1 MKLSEWQKT
10 IKPRSCLIYN
20 ASTQDGLDG
29 SVPFPIGMGYKF
41 MLFDG
46 TIEESQ
52 IGPHNRDVICAIS
65 PWTDTNRR
73 KAKSRLVIIKNLDKN
88 GIKNITLDPKVYFQE
103 LPKYKFVISP
113 EGNGIDCHRHYEALM
128 AGCIPILE
136 RNPHIEEKY
145 KGCPIL
151 WTTDYSEITIPYLQQ
166 KYCEMIESTY
176 DFKCLYLESYS
187 PETQTQIKLNGNF
200 WGQGFTGK
208 EWYN

>member
-1 MKLSEWQKT
+1 
-10 IKPRSCLIYN
+10 
-20 ASTQDGLDG
+20 
-29 SVPFPIGMGYKF
+29 
-41 MLFDG
+41 
-46 TIEESQ
+46 
-52 IGPHNRDVICAIS
+52 
-65 PWTDTNRR
+65 
-73 KAKSRLVIIKNLDKN
+73 
-88 GIKNITLDPKVYFQE
+88 
-103 LPKYKFVISP
+103 
-113 EGNGIDCHRHYEALM
+113 M